1 MTKFIK
7 WPSNVNYINYTLKL
21 QLHVIEKLDNI
32 QQNKARKND

>member
-7 WPSNVNYINYTLKL
+7 QPSNVSYLNYTLKL

-32 QQNKARKND
+32 